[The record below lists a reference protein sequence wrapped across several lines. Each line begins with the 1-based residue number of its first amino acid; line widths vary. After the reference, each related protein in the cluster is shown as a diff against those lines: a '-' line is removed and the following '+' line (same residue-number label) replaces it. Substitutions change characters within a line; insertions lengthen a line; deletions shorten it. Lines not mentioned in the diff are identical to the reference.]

1 MKETAVKILERL
13 RDDKKLETLVYA
25 LLVCAAA
32 AAFLLSGGVNCRG
45 RTAEKKESASLPLS
59 SEAELEARL
68 EAILSEI
75 KGAGKVRVMIT
86 FDRGSEIVPARES
99 QRSTGENGTNES
111 SKPLTV
117 SSSGGQS
124 PVVLAEIM
132 PKIRGVIV
140 VAEGAWD
147 ISVKNELEKAAMT
160 ALGTELSAI
169 NVFCME

>member
-1 MKETAVKILERL
+1 MKQTVLKLFERL
-13 RDDKKLETLVYA
+13 RDDKKLETLVCA
-25 LLVCAAA
+25 ALVCVAA
-32 AAFLLSGGVNCRG
+32 AAFILGGGPDCRG
-45 RTAEKKESASLPLS
+45 GKTETNEAAPTVLS

-68 EAILSEI
+68 EAILSQI

-117 SSSGGQS
+117 SSSGGQT

-132 PKIRGVIV
+132 PKVRGVIV

-147 ISVKNELEKAAMT
+147 FAVKNELERAAMT
-160 ALGTELSAI
+160 ALGLEISAI